1 MKFSPCSKFLA
12 VGSNDNF
19 VDIYATDQRYKR
31 VGTCTGS
38 SSFITH
44 LDWSQDSKFLQTNSG
59 AGERLFF
66 RMPGKAQ
73 QVWKWNSMLE
83 WLGVYSCCMF
93 LINVEDGLFSS
104 ICLIF
109 WYVQLKGVLK
119 KRSILIEMNMVQW
132 FHWFI
137 LIMTLLLLVGNQVMT
152 TEEVQTIHWFILI
165 MRLSAVVSGQTSDDY
180 RGDLDQPLVHPDHET
195 LCCC

>member
-1 MKFSPCSKFLA
+1 
-12 VGSNDNF
+12 
-19 VDIYATDQRYKR
+19 
-31 VGTCTGS
+31 
-38 SSFITH
+38 
-44 LDWSQDSKFLQTNSG
+44 
-59 AGERLFF
+59 
-66 RMPGKAQ
+66 
-73 QVWKWNSMLE
+73 MLE

-93 LINVEDGLFSS
+93 LINVEDGLLSS

-109 WYVQLKGVLK
+109 WYVQFKGVLK

-165 MRLSAVVSGQTSDDY
+165 MRRSAVVSGQTTDDC
-180 RGDLDQPLVHPDHET
+180 RGDLDQPLVHRDHNT
-195 LCCC
+195 VFC